1 MLSLQLF
8 ITMSSLVRVC
18 ATVFLFYACGLYGSH
33 MTTKAADA
41 CAQALR
47 ALERKMLKRFDKLE
61 DGVSKCCRPPPKGKW
76 SHFSRW
82 WEIFKTDLDEIIS
95 ILSHFSHRNLCLLSG
110 NLPKLQLSQVS
121 QIDLGSA
128 CFLLVKLWFALE
140 IHQKPEDTLWLQTL
154 KTSKK

>member
-1 MLSLQLF
+1 MPSLQLF

-33 MTTKAADA
+33 MTTEEADA
-41 CAQALR
+41 CAQAVR

-76 SHFSRW
+76 SHFNRW
-82 WEIFKTDLDEIIS
+82 WEVFKTDLDEIIS
-95 ILSHFSHRNLCLLSG
+95 ILSHFSHRNVCLLSG
-110 NLPKLQLSQVS
+110 NLPKSQLSQVS